1 MYSGSTLTKYSGRIV
16 GAHQKFDSVARRHLS
31 KIMSDNDNFPK
42 IRSILAF
49 EGKNG
54 PDGIKRKSPAKD
66 EPWHYFNP
74 FDDKDLEIVT
84 QINEH
89 YKQLVI
95 ELKNKNIE
103 RSSFEAAWLAHAL
116 VDGLTPAHHYPY
128 EEELSVLRGGQPL
141 STRDSVKAKLIMPGD
156 TKKEAL
162 KNNWK
167 MWGPKGL
174 MSTHGLFEFGV
185 ATIIKPLTFSEAL
198 PTNKEIESAIDIGH
212 SELFVRSAREIA
224 VLDMYENYMKKGWTP
239 KLAWQVR
246 HRLGPIIVKTV
257 TLTWYLALLESGVE
271 KIK

>member
-16 GAHQKFDSVARRHLS
+16 GAHQKLDSVSRRHLAKIS
-31 KIMSDNDNFPK
+31 KNDDKFPK

-74 FDDKDLEIVT
+74 FDENDLEIVNY
-84 QINEH
+84 INEH
-89 YKQLVI
+89 YKQLVVQ
-95 ELKNKNIE
+95 LKAGNTE
-103 RSSFEAAWLAHAL
+103 RSSFEAAWLAHTI

-128 EEELSVLRGGQPL
+128 EQELAELRGGQPL
-141 STRDSVKAKLIMPGD
+141 STRDTVKSKLLMPGQN
-156 TKKEAL
+156 KREAV

-174 MSTHGLFEFGV
+174 MSTHGFFELGV
-185 ATIIKPLTFSEAL
+185 ATIIKPLTFSDAV
-198 PTNKEIESAIDIGH
+198 PTKSDIENAKKIGVN
-212 SELFVRSAREIA
+212 ELFIRAAREIA
-224 VLDMYENYMKKGWTP
+224 VLDMYENYYKKGWTP

-246 HRLGPIIVKTV
+246 HKLGPIIVKTV
-257 TLTWYLALLESGVE
+257 CLTWYIALAEAGFE
-271 KIK
+271 E